1 MHDLCAQLTPLLK
14 RLLELSEQH
23 QLSHKS
29 MAAAIGEL
37 SENTQTS
44 TGSVQSGLRPR
55 LTKQKCQKPE
65 VVLTLTTARSSSQIQ
80 QRIFGQSNEEEPG
93 REMLRLTGKA
103 GVERILGRG
112 LHGLPVDP
120 KLPREHIRLFY
131 DCNSDKHV
139 SLPSPPDC
147 NLQACEAPGW
157 AVQTL
162 GKAAALVER
171 TTSDSGIDDKQQ
183 LPVPLAPA
191 FLKLQS
197 GDILYH
203 RRVRPKVMSERSG
216 EVAGDQSFL
225 WEYPMAVSVVE
236 KLREHDDDTGLS
248 NAGRQAAAGVPDC
261 SDAQPLVSAART
273 AVATPAELD
282 IQDYTAIKPDASAAA
297 LSVAEPTA
305 VTARLRKLQEA
316 RRRLEQRQRLNKAQA
331 AGSSG
336 SISTDSAAGS
346 SDDVESLRP
355 ASADGNTMPD
365 IEHTA
370 AKANATATDEMNQN
384 KRTVRVA
391 RSTGERRGTSTRRV
405 RSVRAGRAATQP
417 RHL

>member
-37 SENTQTS
+37 SEKPQTS

-225 WEYPMAVSVVE
+225 WEYTKAVYFVE
-236 KLREHDDDTGLS
+236 KQREKYDDTG
-248 NAGRQAAAGVPDC
+248 
-261 SDAQPLVSAART
+261 
-273 AVATPAELD
+273 
-282 IQDYTAIKPDASAAA
+282 K
-297 LSVAEPTA
+297 
-305 VTARLRKLQEA
+305 
-316 RRRLEQRQRLNKAQA
+316 
-331 AGSSG
+331 
-336 SISTDSAAGS
+336 
-346 SDDVESLRP
+346 
-355 ASADGNTMPD
+355 
-365 IEHTA
+365 
-370 AKANATATDEMNQN
+370 
-384 KRTVRVA
+384 
-391 RSTGERRGTSTRRV
+391 
-405 RSVRAGRAATQP
+405 
-417 RHL
+417 